1 MARIDIIKHFQEKH
15 CMLPLNELD
24 SKCIRT
30 HVSMHAVKYSAFKLL
45 SIFWWALNRYVNLL
59 RR

>member
-24 SKCIRT
+24 STCIRT

-45 SIFWWALNRYVNLL
+45 SIFWWALNR
-59 RR
+59 